1 MNLLFKSLSTPFF
14 QPFAE
19 MLLRISLKIMNIGDG
34 QSVDT
39 SGEKNVI
46 NYINKEVKEN
56 PVVIFDVGAHTGE
69 WLRMCK
75 EHIQKKYKIF
85 SFEPSPLAF
94 VELNKNKS
102 ENIICEQI
110 GFGEVQGTFYMQKE
124 TDGESTSQISDNKS
138 DSSVAVTIE
147 TIDSYCEKNS
157 INKIHLLKL
166 DVEGYELKILDGAKN
181 MLASGLID
189 MIQFEFGAPSNE
201 SYSLNEFFEKLQSK
215 YSIHRILQN
224 GLSPIENKHYFEI
237 HTVTNFLAIR
247 KI

>member
-1 MNLLFKSLSTPFF
+1 MNSLLKSLSIPFF

-19 MLLRISLKIMNIGDG
+19 ILLRISLKIMNIGDG
-34 QSVDT
+34 QSVET

-46 NYINKEVKEN
+46 NYINKVVNEN

-69 WLRMCK
+69 WLQMCK
-75 EHIQKKYKIF
+75 KNIQKKYKIY
-85 SFEPSPLAF
+85 SFEPSPVAF
-94 VELNKNKS
+94 VELNKNTS

-124 TDGESTSQISDNKS
+124 TDGESTSQISDDKS
-138 DSSVAVTIE
+138 DSSVAVTID
-147 TIDSYCEKNS
+147 TIDLYCEKNN

-166 DVEGYELKILDGAKN
+166 DVEGYELKILDGAKK

-201 SYSLNEFFEKLQSK
+201 PYSLNEFFEKLQST
-215 YSIHRILQN
+215 YTIQRILQN
-224 GLSPIENKHYFEI
+224 GLSSIKNKHYFEI
-237 HTVTNFLAIR
+237 HTVTNFLAI
-247 KI
+247 KK